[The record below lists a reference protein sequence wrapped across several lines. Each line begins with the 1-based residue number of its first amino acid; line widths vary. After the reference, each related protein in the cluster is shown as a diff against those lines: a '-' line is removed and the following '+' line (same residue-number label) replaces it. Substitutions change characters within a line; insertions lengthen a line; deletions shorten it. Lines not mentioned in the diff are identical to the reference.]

1 MHIGHFGNNARP
13 AAGTIHPA
21 ALRSRAG
28 AEADAPIGS
37 RSGSLETT
45 PQHP

>member
-21 ALRSRAG
+21 APRSRAIG
-28 AEADAPIGS
+28 PADAPNGS
-37 RSGSLETT
+37 CSGSLETT